1 MKLPVLYTFRR
12 CPYAMRARLALY
24 YSKINYEHREILL
37 KNRPRELYNISSKG
51 TVPVL
56 ELQTGK
62 VIDESFEIMKW
73 AISLN
78 DPKKWFHNSKEKQLE
93 AIFVNDFHF
102 KKWLDKYKYHVRYPD
117 YEKSFYRSKCE
128 KVLDKYEKILERS
141 DNLFGSQISLGD
153 IALLPFIRQFAN
165 VDINR
170 FNEIFVNLS
179 KWLEKLVQ
187 LDIFNNM
194 MKKFDIW
201 ENGNEPNNIIFDD

>member
-1 MKLPVLYTFRR
+1 
-12 CPYAMRARLALY
+12 MRARLAMY
-24 YSKINYEHREILL
+24 YSKINYEHREISL

-56 ELQTGK
+56 ELQSGK

-78 DPKKWFHNSKEKQLE
+78 DPKKWFYNSKEKQLE
-93 AIFVNDFHF
+93 AILVNDSHF

-117 YEKSFYRSKCE
+117 YEKSFYRLKCE
-128 KVLDKYEKILERS
+128 KILDKYEKTLMSS
-141 DNLFGSQISLGD
+141 DNLFGNQISLGD

>member
-24 YSKINYEHREILL
+24 YSKINYEHREISL
-37 KNRPRELYNISSKG
+37 KNRPIELYNISSKG

-78 DPKKWFHNSKEKQLE
+78 DPKKWFYNSKEKQLE

-128 KVLDKYEKILERS
+128 KILNKYEKILMSS
-141 DNLFGSQISLGD
+141 DNLFGNQISLGD

-179 KWLEKLVQ
+179 KWLEQLVQ
-187 LDIFNNM
+187 LDIFINM
-194 MKKFDIW
+194 MKKFDTW
-201 ENGNEPNNIIFDD
+201 EEGNVPNNIIFNE

>member
-24 YSKINYEHREILL
+24 YSKINYEHREISL
-37 KNRPRELYNISSKG
+37 KNRPIELYNISSKG

-78 DPKKWFHNSKEKQLE
+78 DPKKWFYNSKEKQLE

-128 KVLDKYEKILERS
+128 KILDKYEKILMSS
-141 DNLFGSQISLGD
+141 DNLFGNQISLGD

-179 KWLEKLVQ
+179 KWLEQLVQ

-194 MKKFDIW
+194 MKKFDTW
-201 ENGNEPNNIIFDD
+201 ENGNGPNNIIFNE

>member
-1 MKLPVLYTFRR
+1 
-12 CPYAMRARLALY
+12 MRARLAMY
-24 YSKINYEHREILL
+24 YSKINYEHREISL

-78 DPKKWFHNSKEKQLE
+78 DPKKWFYNSKEKQLE

-117 YEKSFYRSKCE
+117 YEKSFYRLKCE
-128 KVLDKYEKILERS
+128 KILDKYEKTLMSS
-141 DNLFGSQISLGD
+141 DNLFGNQISLGD

-179 KWLEKLVQ
+179 KWLEQLVQ

-194 MKKFDIW
+194 MKKFDTW
-201 ENGNEPNNIIFDD
+201 ENGNGPNNIIFNE

>member
-1 MKLPVLYTFRR
+1 
-12 CPYAMRARLALY
+12 MRARLAMY
-24 YSKINYEHREILL
+24 YSKINYEHREISL
-37 KNRPRELYNISSKG
+37 KNRPRELYNISPKG

-56 ELQTGK
+56 VLQTGR

-73 AISLN
+73 AISVN
-78 DPKKWFHNSKEKQLE
+78 DPKKWFNNSKEKQLD
-93 AIFVNDFHF
+93 AILVNDSHF

-117 YEKSFYRSKCE
+117 NEKSFYRSECE
-128 KVLDKYEKILERS
+128 KTLDNYEKKLECS
-141 DNLFGSQISLGD
+141 DYLFDNQISLGD

-170 FNEIFVNLS
+170 FNGIFVNLS

-194 MKKFDIW
+194 MKKFDVW

>member
-1 MKLPVLYTFRR
+1 
-12 CPYAMRARLALY
+12 MRARLAMY
-24 YSKINYEHREILL
+24 YSKINYEHREISL
-37 KNRPRELYNISSKG
+37 KNRPRELYNISPKG

-56 ELQTGK
+56 VLQTGR

-73 AISLN
+73 AISVN
-78 DPKKWFHNSKEKQLE
+78 DPKKWFNNSKEKQLD
-93 AIFVNDFHF
+93 AILVNDSHF

-117 YEKSFYRSKCE
+117 NEKSFYRSECE
-128 KVLDKYEKILERS
+128 KTLDNYEKKLECS
-141 DNLFGSQISLGD
+141 DYLFDNQISLGD

-170 FNEIFVNLS
+170 FNGIFVNLS

-194 MKKFDIW
+194 MKKFDDW

>member
-1 MKLPVLYTFRR
+1 
-12 CPYAMRARLALY
+12 MRARLAMY

-62 VIDESFEIMKW
+62 VIDESFEIMEW

-78 DPKKWFHNSKEKQLE
+78 DPQKWFYNSKKKQLE
-93 AIFVNDFHF
+93 AVFVNDFHF
-102 KKWLDKYKYHVRYPD
+102 KKWLDKYKYHIRYP
-117 YEKSFYRSKCE
+117 EHQKSFYRSEC
-128 KVLDKYEKILERS
+128 EKILYNYEKTLKGS
-141 DNLFGSQISLGD
+141 QNLFGDQISLGD

-170 FNEIFVNLS
+170 FNTIFVNLS
-179 KWLEKLVQ
+179 KWLEQLEQ

-194 MKKFDIW
+194 MKKFDVW
-201 ENGNEPNNIIFDD
+201 ENENAPNNIIFDE

>member
-24 YSKINYEHREILL
+24 YSKINYEHREISL
-37 KNRPRELYNISSKG
+37 KNRPIELYNISSKG

-78 DPKKWFHNSKEKQLE
+78 DPKKWFYNSKEKQLE

-128 KVLDKYEKILERS
+128 KILDKYEKILECS
-141 DNLFGSQISLGD
+141 DNLFGNQISLGD

-165 VDINR
+165 VDISR
-170 FNEIFVNLS
+170 FNEIFVHLS

-194 MKKFDIW
+194 MKKFDTW
-201 ENGNEPNNIIFDD
+201 ENGNGPNNIIFNE

>member
-24 YSKINYEHREILL
+24 YSKINYEHREISL
-37 KNRPRELYNISSKG
+37 KNRPIELYNISSKG

-78 DPKKWFHNSKEKQLE
+78 DPKKWFYNSKEKQLE

-128 KVLDKYEKILERS
+128 KILDKYEKILMSS
-141 DNLFGSQISLGD
+141 DNLFGNQISLGD
-153 IALLPFIRQFAN
+153 IALLPFVRQFAN

-179 KWLEKLVQ
+179 NWLEQLVQ

-201 ENGNEPNNIIFDD
+201 ENGNAPNNIIFDE

>member
-1 MKLPVLYTFRR
+1 
-12 CPYAMRARLALY
+12 MRARLAMY
-24 YSKINYEHREILL
+24 YSKINYEHREISL

-62 VIDESFEIMKW
+62 VIDESFEIMEW

-78 DPKKWFHNSKEKQLE
+78 DPQKWFYNSKKKQLE
-93 AIFVNDFHF
+93 AVFVNDFHF
-102 KKWLDKYKYHVRYPD
+102 KKWLDKYKYHVRYP
-117 YEKSFYRSKCE
+117 EHQKSFYRSEC
-128 KVLDKYEKILERS
+128 EKILYNYEKTLKGS
-141 DNLFGSQISLGD
+141 QNLFGDQISLGD

-170 FNEIFVNLS
+170 FNTIFVNLS
-179 KWLEKLVQ
+179 KWLEQLEQ

-194 MKKFDIW
+194 MKKFDVW
-201 ENGNEPNNIIFDD
+201 ENENAPNNIIFDE

>member
-1 MKLPVLYTFRR
+1 MKLPILYTFRR

-24 YSKINYEHREILL
+24 YSKINYEHREISL
-37 KNRPRELYNISSKG
+37 KNRPIELYNISSKG

-78 DPKKWFHNSKEKQLE
+78 DPKKWFYNSKEKQLE

-117 YEKSFYRSKCE
+117 YEKSFYRLKCE
-128 KVLDKYEKILERS
+128 KILDKYEKTLMSS
-141 DNLFGSQISLGD
+141 DNLFGNQISLGD

-179 KWLEKLVQ
+179 KWLEQLVQ

-201 ENGNEPNNIIFDD
+201 ENGNEPNNIIFNE

>member
-1 MKLPVLYTFRR
+1 
-12 CPYAMRARLALY
+12 MRARLAMY
-24 YSKINYEHREILL
+24 YSKINYEHREISL

-62 VIDESFEIMKW
+62 VIDESFEIMQW
-73 AISLN
+73 AISL
-78 DPKKWFHNSKEKQLE
+78 KWFHNSKKKQLE

-117 YEKSFYRSKCE
+117 YKKSFYRSECE
-128 KVLDKYEKILERS
+128 KILDNYERILERS
-141 DNLFGSQISLGD
+141 DNLFGNQISLGD

-179 KWLEKLVQ
+179 KWLEQLVQ

-194 MKKFDIW
+194 MKKFDVW
-201 ENGNEPNNIIFDD
+201 ENRNEPNNIIFDE

>member
-1 MKLPVLYTFRR
+1 
-12 CPYAMRARLALY
+12 MRARLAMY
-24 YSKINYEHREILL
+24 YSKINYEHREISL
-37 KNRPRELYNISSKG
+37 KNRPRELYNISPKG

-56 ELQTGK
+56 VLQTGR

-73 AISLN
+73 AISVN
-78 DPKKWFHNSKEKQLE
+78 DPKKWFNNSKEKQLD
-93 AIFVNDFHF
+93 AILVNDSHF

-117 YEKSFYRSKCE
+117 NEKSFYRSECE
-128 KVLDKYEKILERS
+128 KTLDNYEKILERF
-141 DNLFGSQISLGD
+141 DNLFGNQISLGD
-153 IALLPFIRQFAN
+153 IALLPFVRQFAN

-170 FNEIFVNLS
+170 FNGIFVNLS

-194 MKKFDIW
+194 MKKFDDW

>member
-1 MKLPVLYTFRR
+1 
-12 CPYAMRARLALY
+12 MRARLAMY
-24 YSKINYEHREILL
+24 YSKINYEHREISL
-37 KNRPRELYNISSKG
+37 KNRPIELYNISSKG

-78 DPKKWFHNSKEKQLE
+78 DPKKWFYNSKEKQLE

-128 KVLDKYEKILERS
+128 KILDKYEKILMSS
-141 DNLFGSQISLGD
+141 DNLFGNQISLGD

>member
-1 MKLPVLYTFRR
+1 
-12 CPYAMRARLALY
+12 
-24 YSKINYEHREILL
+24 
-37 KNRPRELYNISSKG
+37 
-51 TVPVL
+51 
-56 ELQTGK
+56 
-62 VIDESFEIMKW
+62 
-73 AISLN
+73 
-78 DPKKWFHNSKEKQLE
+78 DPKKWFHNSKEEQLG
-93 AIFVNDFHF
+93 AVFVNDFHF

-128 KVLDKYEKILERS
+128 KILDKYEKILMSS
-141 DNLFGSQISLGD
+141 DNLFGNQISLGD

-170 FNEIFVNLS
+170 FNEIFINLS
-179 KWLEKLVQ
+179 KWLEQLVQ

>member
-78 DPKKWFHNSKEKQLE
+78 DPKKLFHNSKEKQLE
-93 AIFVNDFHF
+93 AVFVNDFHF

-128 KVLDKYEKILERS
+128 KVLHKYEKILERS

-179 KWLEKLVQ
+179 NWLEQLVQ

>member
-12 CPYAMRARLALY
+12 CPYAMRARLAMY
-24 YSKINYEHREILL
+24 YSKINYEHREISL
-37 KNRPRELYNISSKG
+37 KNRPRELYNISPKG

-56 ELQTGK
+56 VLQTGR

-73 AISLN
+73 AISVN
-78 DPKKWFHNSKEKQLE
+78 DPKKWFNNSKEKQLD
-93 AIFVNDFHF
+93 AILVNDSHF

-117 YEKSFYRSKCE
+117 NEKSFYRSECE
-128 KVLDKYEKILERS
+128 KTLDNYEKKLECS
-141 DNLFGSQISLGD
+141 DYLFDNQISLGD

-170 FNEIFVNLS
+170 FNGIFVNLS

-194 MKKFDIW
+194 MKKFDDW

>member
-1 MKLPVLYTFRR
+1 
-12 CPYAMRARLALY
+12 MRARLAMY
-24 YSKINYEHREILL
+24 YSKINYEHREISL

-62 VIDESFEIMKW
+62 VIDESFEIMEW

-78 DPKKWFHNSKEKQLE
+78 DPQKWFYNSKKKQLE
-93 AIFVNDFHF
+93 AVFVNDFYF
-102 KKWLDKYKYHVRYPD
+102 KKWLDKYKYHVRYP
-117 YEKSFYRSKCE
+117 EHQKSFYRSEC
-128 KVLDKYEKILERS
+128 EKILYNYEKTLKGS
-141 DNLFGSQISLGD
+141 QNLFGDQISLGD

-170 FNEIFVNLS
+170 FNTIFVNLS
-179 KWLEKLVQ
+179 KWLEQLEQ

-194 MKKFDIW
+194 MKKFDVW
-201 ENGNEPNNIIFDD
+201 ENENAPNNIIFDE

>member
-1 MKLPVLYTFRR
+1 
-12 CPYAMRARLALY
+12 MRARLAMY
-24 YSKINYEHREILL
+24 YSKINYEHREISL

-62 VIDESFEIMKW
+62 VIDESFEIMQW

-78 DPKKWFHNSKEKQLE
+78 DPKKWFYNSKEKQLE

-117 YEKSFYRSKCE
+117 YEKSFYRSECE
-128 KVLDKYEKILERS
+128 KILDNYERILERS
-141 DNLFGSQISLGD
+141 DNLFGNQISLGD

-179 KWLEKLVQ
+179 KWLEQLVQ

-194 MKKFDIW
+194 MKKFDVW
-201 ENGNEPNNIIFDD
+201 DNRNEPNNIIFVE

>member
-1 MKLPVLYTFRR
+1 
-12 CPYAMRARLALY
+12 MRARLAMY
-24 YSKINYEHREILL
+24 YSKINYEHREISL
-37 KNRPRELYNISSKG
+37 KNRPRELYNISPKG

-56 ELQTGK
+56 VLQTGR

-73 AISLN
+73 AISVN
-78 DPKKWFHNSKEKQLE
+78 DPKKWFNNSKEKQLD
-93 AIFVNDFHF
+93 AILVNDSHF

-117 YEKSFYRSKCE
+117 NEKSFYRSECE
-128 KVLDKYEKILERS
+128 KTLDNYEKILERF
-141 DNLFGSQISLGD
+141 DNLFGNQISLGD

-170 FNEIFVNLS
+170 FNGIFVNLS

-194 MKKFDIW
+194 MKKFDDW

>member
-1 MKLPVLYTFRR
+1 
-12 CPYAMRARLALY
+12 MRARLAMY
-24 YSKINYEHREILL
+24 YSKINYEHREISL
-37 KNRPRELYNISSKG
+37 KNRPRELYNISPKG

-56 ELQTGK
+56 VLQTGR

-73 AISLN
+73 AISVN
-78 DPKKWFHNSKEKQLE
+78 DPKKWFNNSKEKQLD
-93 AIFVNDFHF
+93 AILVNDSHF

-117 YEKSFYRSKCE
+117 NEKSFYRSECE
-128 KVLDKYEKILERS
+128 KTLDNYEKKLECS
-141 DNLFGSQISLGD
+141 DYLFGNQISLGD

-170 FNEIFVNLS
+170 FNGIFVNLS

-194 MKKFDIW
+194 MKKFDDW

>member
-1 MKLPVLYTFRR
+1 M
-12 CPYAMRARLALY
+12 
-24 YSKINYEHREILL
+24 
-37 KNRPRELYNISSKG
+37 
-51 TVPVL
+51 
-56 ELQTGK
+56 Q
-62 VIDESFEIMKW
+62 W

-117 YEKSFYRSKCE
+117 YGKSFYRSECE
-128 KVLDKYEKILERS
+128 KILDNYERILERS
-141 DNLFGSQISLGD
+141 DNLFGNQISLGD

-170 FNEIFVNLS
+170 FNEIFINLS
-179 KWLEKLVQ
+179 KWLEQLVQ

-194 MKKFDIW
+194 MKKFDTW
-201 ENGNEPNNIIFDD
+201 ENGNGPNNIIFNE